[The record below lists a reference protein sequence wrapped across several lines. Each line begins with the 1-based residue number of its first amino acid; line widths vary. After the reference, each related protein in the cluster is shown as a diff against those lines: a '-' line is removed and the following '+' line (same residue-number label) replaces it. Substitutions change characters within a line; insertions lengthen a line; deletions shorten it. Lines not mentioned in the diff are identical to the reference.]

1 MAEEAINEVSMDG
14 DIADYGQLVQ
24 VSVPLEDAALAFSSR
39 DESGRIPIIII
50 PARLNRIR
58 NDVLMIGVIGGAAGI
73 AAGLFLSNGI
83 VITLSILIGLILVL
97 VGFYRSLYVRIPEG
111 ANGLLTRGGRYLR
124 TIGSGTYVLPPWI
137 YVSHLVSRREI
148 PFNVPVVEA
157 PTNDNVRVG
166 VDILTTFQIT
176 DPYHF
181 VYNISAADFDEVF
194 QAAAQDGLRS
204 MIRGMSSTDVIDL
217 QREQMDSLQDSLSND
232 VQAYGVR
239 VTKIN
244 VTYAMPPDDF
254 MHSLEGRQLAIT
266 RRAEQL
272 EKQVLAL
279 QQQKDG
285 IALAQEEVIAEVER
299 ERERLQVL
307 IQKAETNRTVLE
319 LEAEAEALRLSKM
332 EARLQENPTAAQ
344 FELEMARLA
353 VAQALAGNTRAVLQ
367 IGSADDI
374 VRSFVLRDLIEQMPD
389 TDAAGQV
396 TSTSAATEEE
406 GVTP

>member
-1 MAEEAINEVSMDG
+1 M
-14 DIADYGQLVQ
+14 
-24 VSVPLEDAALAFSSR
+24 
-39 DESGRIPIIII
+39 
-50 PARLNRIR
+50 
-58 NDVLMIGVIGGAAGI
+58 
-73 AAGLFLSNGI
+73 
-83 VITLSILIGLILVL
+83 
-97 VGFYRSLYVRIPEG
+97 
-111 ANGLLTRGGRYLR
+111 
-124 TIGSGTYVLPPWI
+124 
-137 YVSHLVSRREI
+137 
-148 PFNVPVVEA
+148 
-157 PTNDNVRVG
+157 
-166 VDILTTFQIT
+166 
-176 DPYHF
+176 
-181 VYNISAADFDEVF
+181 
-194 QAAAQDGLRS
+194 
-204 MIRGMSSTDVIDL
+204 
-217 QREQMDSLQDSLSND
+217 
-232 VQAYGVR
+232 
-239 VTKIN
+239 
-244 VTYAMPPDDF
+244 
-254 MHSLEGRQLAIT
+254 
-266 RRAEQL
+266 
-272 EKQVLAL
+272 AL